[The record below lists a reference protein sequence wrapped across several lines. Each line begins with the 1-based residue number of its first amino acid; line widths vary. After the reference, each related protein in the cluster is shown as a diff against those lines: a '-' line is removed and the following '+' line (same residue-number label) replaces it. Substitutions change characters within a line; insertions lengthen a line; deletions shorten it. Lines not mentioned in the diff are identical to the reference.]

1 MGGKSKSQSSTSQS
15 TTTRDE
21 RIAATDNATV
31 IKDSLNSLSAITVN
45 TLDAGAISS
54 NKDITLAVLAN
65 AKQSVNDAYEA
76 GGAALDKFT
85 EFLTKANEKTTT
97 ETTGAAKLAP
107 YLLIGVSVVALS
119 MSLKK

>member
-1 MGGKSKSQSSTSQS
+1 MGGSSKSSSSSSQS

-31 IKDSLNSLSAITVN
+31 VKDSFQNLTSVT

-54 NKDITLAVLAN
+54 NRDITLAVLAN
-65 AKQSVNDAYEA
+65 AQESVQGAYDAA
-76 GGAALDKFT
+76 GGALDKFT
-85 EFLTKANEKTTT
+85 EFLTKANEKSTT
-97 ETTGAAKLAP
+97 ETTGATKLAP